1 MESNFLNFYPFL
13 LVKSI
18 FISIGKHFL
27 SVFIYFCQWNSYFQQ
42 MKSIFF
48 FILFFFA
55 NYCQR
60 KAFYI
65 YWKASSFALIYSCLW
80 KLFLCQIDIFFSF
93 FIYSY
98 WWSSYFM
105 KVKSIF
111 FILLPIPARGN
122 NFHIYWKAS
131 SFSLL
136 YSCLWEP
143 FLCQID
149 ITFFFIFHL
158 FWLMEAMFLSSEAS
172 VFFPF
177 LFTPSCG
184 DKFSC

>member
-1 MESNFLNFYPFL
+1 MESTFFYFYPLL

-18 FISIGKHFL
+18 FIFIGKHFL
-27 SVFIYFCQWNSYFQQ
+27 SVYLFLLVEFIILAS
-42 MKSIFF
+42 KKHFF
-48 FILFFFA
+48 FHSFFLPITA
-55 NYCQR
+55 R
-60 KAFYI
+60 GKHFYI
-65 YWKASSFALIYSCLW
+65 SWKASSFALIYSCQW
-80 KLFLCQIDIFFSF
+80 KLFLCQIYIFFSF

-122 NFHIYWKAS
+122 HFHIYWKAS

-149 ITFFFIFHL
+149 ITFFFIFL
-158 FWLMEAMFLSSEAS
+158 LLWLMEAMFLSSEAS